1 MPIVKVALSL
11 LLEAEEQ
18 IIHKKIKF
26 TFWKIQRNELYHTKV
41 HPKRL
46 HLNGTTI
53 GFSSH
58 NYIKGLKGTNDLA
71 NCGLVTRFSI
81 FKNNSVET

>member
-1 MPIVKVALSL
+1 MNTKVHPKSK
-11 LLEAEEQ
+11 EM
-18 IIHKKIKF
+18 
-26 TFWKIQRNELYHTKV
+26 NTKV
-41 HPKRL
+41 HPKRF
-46 HLNGTTI
+46 HLNGNTT

-58 NYIKGLKGTNDLA
+58 NYIKVLKRTNDLA